1 MIKTH
6 LSAGGRAIR
15 RVGVLFS
22 AVLFVL
28 AGCSEKRPAAD
39 TIITNAKIYT
49 VDAKLPWAEA
59 VAVQGDRILFVG
71 SAKEAMHHRAAET
84 KVIDAG
90 GRLVLPGMED
100 SHVHFVSG
108 SGSLAMVDLAGTRTV
123 EEVQERIRRFAAE
136 HPESEWVQGRGW
148 MYSAFPGDMPHKKYL
163 DEVVPDRPAIM
174 TCADGHTSWVNS
186 RALALAG
193 IDRRTPNPKNGTIV
207 REANG
212 EPTGALLETADS
224 LLEKV
229 LPKPT
234 PKETLAALRGGLQEA
249 ARLGVVRVHGMGG
262 EFEALDLLDKIR
274 GEGSLTARFSVTM
287 WVSPPGLSAEDW
299 KAYEDA
305 RLKYN
310 DEWISLG
317 GMKLMLDGVIDSG
330 TGAMLDPYE
339 GQVADKGK
347 LFWEPEDYK
356 KAVVEINSKGIQVS
370 THSIGDAAIRL
381 SLDAYEEGT
390 RASGNADLRNKIEHA
405 EDISAADIPR
415 FGRLRVIG
423 SFQPLH
429 ANPDPAWMG
438 AWIKNVGSEREKRAW
453 AWKSVLDG
461 GGRLAFGSDW
471 PVVTIN
477 PWIGLQVAVTRQD
490 LDGKPEGGWLPEQ
503 KLSLA
508 DAVYAYTMGG
518 AFAMRR
524 ETDEGSIEAGKLADL
539 ILLSQNVFEVDPHK
553 IAETNSILTMVGG
566 RIILDAR

>member
-1 MIKTH
+1 MKQTKRLGIL
-6 LSAGGRAIR
+6 LSAIL
-15 RVGVLFS
+15 V
-22 AVLFVL
+22 VL
-28 AGCSEKRPAAD
+28 AGCSKPQPKAD
-39 TIITNAKIYT
+39 TIITNAKVYT

-59 VAVQGDRILFVG
+59 IAVRGERILLVG
-71 SAKEAMHHRAAET
+71 SVKDARKHSGPET

-90 GRLVLPGMED
+90 GRLLLPGFED

-108 SGSLAMVDLAGTRTV
+108 SQSLAKVDLAGTKTV
-123 EEVQERIRRFAAE
+123 EEIQARIRQFAQE
-136 HPESEWVQGRGW
+136 HPEAAWVQGRGW
-148 MYSAFPGDMPHKKYL
+148 MYSAFPGNMPHKKQL

-193 IDRRTPNPKNGTIV
+193 IDRRTPDPRNGKIV
-207 REANG
+207 RDENG
-212 EPTGALLETADS
+212 EPTGALLESADAPF
-224 LLEKV
+224 EKII
-229 LPKPT
+229 PQPT
-234 PKETLAALRGGLQEA
+234 PEDTLAALRDGLREA
-249 ARLGVVRVHGMGG
+249 ARVGVVRLHGEGG

-274 GEGSLTARFSVTM
+274 NEGNLTVRFAVTM
-287 WVSPPGLSAEDW
+287 WVSPPGLSADDW

-305 RLKYN
+305 SLKYN
-310 DEWISLG
+310 DEWIAMG

-339 GQVADKGK
+339 GQVKDKGK
-347 LFWEPEDYK
+347 LFWEPETYK

-381 SLDAYEEGT
+381 SLDAYEEGART
-390 RASGNADLRNKIEHA
+390 SGNPDLRNKIEHA

-415 FGRLRVIG
+415 FGQLGVIG

-429 ANPDPAWMG
+429 ANPDPTWMG
-438 AWIKNVGSEREKRAW
+438 AWVKNVGPEREKRAW

-490 LDGKPEGGWLPEQ
+490 LEGKPEGGWLPEQ
-503 KLSLA
+503 KLSIA

-524 ETDEGSIEAGKLADL
+524 EKDEGSIETGKLADV
-539 ILLSQNVFEVDPHK
+539 ILLSQNIFEIDPHK
-553 IAETNSILTMVGG
+553 IAETKPVLTMVGG
-566 RIILDAR
+566 RVVFEAR

>member
-438 AWIKNVGSEREKRAW
+438 AWIKNVGPEREKRAW

>member
-1 MIKTH
+1 MNRMKR
-6 LSAGGRAIR
+6 LSI
-15 RVGVLFS
+15 LLS

-28 AGCSEKRPAAD
+28 AGCSKPQPQAD
-39 TIITNAKIYT
+39 TIITNAKVYT
-49 VDAKLPWAEA
+49 VDAKQLWAEA
-59 VAVQGDRILFVG
+59 VAIQGERILFVG
-71 SAKEAMHHRAAET
+71 SSKETLRHRGSGT

-90 GRLVLPGMED
+90 GRLLLPGIED

-108 SGSLAMVDLAGTRTV
+108 SENLAKVDLAGTKSV
-123 EEVQERIRRFAAE
+123 EEIQARIRQFAQE
-136 HPESEWVQGRGW
+136 HPQSVWVQGRGW
-148 MYSAFPGDMPHKKYL
+148 MYAAFPGNMPHRKYL

-186 RALALAG
+186 RALALSG
-193 IDRRTPNPKNGTIV
+193 IDRRTPNPENGTIV

-224 LLEKV
+224 LVEKV

-234 PKETLAALRGGLQEA
+234 PEETLAALQEGLREA

-274 GEGSLTARFSVTM
+274 RMGNMTVRFSVAM
-287 WVSPPGLSAEDW
+287 WVGPPGLSAEDW

-317 GMKLMLDGVIDSG
+317 GIKLMLDGVIDSG

-339 GQVADKGK
+339 GRVQDKGK
-347 LFWEPEDYK
+347 LFWEPDSYK
-356 KAVVEINSKGIQVS
+356 KAVVEINAKGIQVS

-381 SLDAYEEGT
+381 SLDAYELGAKE
-390 RASGNADLRNKIEHA
+390 SGNSDLRNKIEHA

-415 FGRLRVIG
+415 FGRLGVIG

-438 AWIKNVGSEREKRAW
+438 AWIKNVGPEREKRAW
-453 AWKSVLDG
+453 AWKTVLER

-477 PWIGLQVAVTRQD
+477 PWVGLQVAVTRQD
-490 LDGKPEGGWLPEQ
+490 MEGKPEGGWLPEQ
-503 KLSLA
+503 KLGLA

-524 ETDEGSIEAGKLADL
+524 EKEEGSIEAGKLADL
-539 ILLSQNVFEVDPHK
+539 ILLSQNIFDVDPHK
-553 IAETNSILTMVGG
+553 IAKTRSVLTMVGG
-566 RIILDAR
+566 RIVFEAL

>member
-136 HPESEWVQGRGW
+136 HPESAWVQGRGW

-390 RASGNADLRNKIEHA
+390 RASGNTDLRNKIEHA

-438 AWIKNVGSEREKRAW
+438 AWIKNVGPEREKRAW
-453 AWKSVLDG
+453 AWKSVLDC

>member
-136 HPESEWVQGRGW
+136 HPESAWVQGRGW

-229 LPKPT
+229 LPKST
-234 PKETLAALRGGLQEA
+234 PEETLAALRGGLQEA

-438 AWIKNVGSEREKRAW
+438 AWIKNVGPEREKRAW